1 MRSLSD
7 RTGPVSFGE
16 ALFGDRYA
24 GNDTKISEI
33 INLANLIDIF
43 SIFEKY
49 KIQIDYSNKCRC
61 PFPFHKNGNERTASF
76 SYNKE
81 KNMFYCFGC
90 KSGGGPVN
98 FVALMQDVPKLD
110 AAKFILSNFR
120 DAAKT
125 KSIIDDQYQ
134 EKINQNLQFALLIR
148 NFISSNRD
156 DIVAIK
162 YAESIT
168 EIYDELNH
176 KHNLN
181 VDGLKLIIEKLKVKL
196 EDYNGS
202 NINIT

>member
-1 MRSLSD
+1 MCPLQNP
-7 RTGPVSFGE
+7 TGPVSFSE
-16 ALFGDRYA
+16 IVLGDRNA
-24 GNDTKISEI
+24 GNDTKIFEVANS
-33 INLANLIDIF
+33 INIL
-43 SIFEKY
+43 SILERFKT
-49 KIQIDYSNKCRC
+49 QIDYSGKCKC

-76 SYNKE
+76 SYNEE

-98 FVALMQDVPKLD
+98 FVSLMQDVSKLD
-110 AAKFILSNFR
+110 AARFILNNFK
-120 DAAKT
+120 DAAKI
-125 KSIIDDQYQ
+125 KFVVDDQYQ

-156 DIVAIK
+156 DTNAIK
-162 YAESIT
+162 HAESIT